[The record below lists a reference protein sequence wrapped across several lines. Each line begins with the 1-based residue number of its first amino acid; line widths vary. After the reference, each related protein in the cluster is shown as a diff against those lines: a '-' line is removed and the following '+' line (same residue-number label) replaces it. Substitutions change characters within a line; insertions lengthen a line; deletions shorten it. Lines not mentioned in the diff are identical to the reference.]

1 MWARLPWAGL
11 HLMHRLA
18 LYTTSAYRTQFLSLI
33 KNKQT
38 NKVTPKKKKILTQVG
53 QFNSLFSVL
62 DDEVSNQYIH
72 RIFECKNKAYQIN
85 LIYTECIPH
94 KLTLNFQ
101 FKCS

>member
-11 HLMHRLA
+11 HLMHRLP
-18 LYTTSAYRTQFLSLI
+18 LYTTSASRTQFLSLI
-33 KNKQT
+33 K
-38 NKVTPKKKKILTQVG
+38 KKKNYSLKKKTLTQVG

-62 DDEVSNQYIH
+62 DDKVSNRYIH